1 LENIMKAWE
10 DLTPAQR
17 MRAEFSDLYKEVTG
31 FRPDYAEVSS
41 WSDEKLAQEF
51 TRYVAMLEE

>member
-1 LENIMKAWE
+1 MKAWE